1 MMNNERKVQDKDYKP
16 LATGD
21 YDEERH
27 IRSTA
32 ITDDDDLECIE
43 LYDFTKE
50 GSQNRDP
57 LNLNDIHVIR
67 NDAPQAI
74 SRPPTKYR
82 DWIYGICFI
91 LHFLVVLC
99 LSFAE
104 EISLR
109 HAALSYN
116 RSGSE
121 ASIVMIVTLL
131 GSVLGIIGLGSL
143 IHLSSWQEWLL
154 RGGLLFSII
163 LKVCI
168 ANILFIMKSYYS
180 LLGLILIVS
189 VIWDYSRYSNA
200 KSSIPFTMTLI
211 ELINELLPVYG
222 MRLMIACGLILGA
235 QTCILLWWGAF
246 FIGLIATIS
255 MNYVWITIIPMLFS
269 LFWITQVFHCM
280 ISFLIGGCI
289 LRLFIDDDSVPSST
303 IRNTSATSVA
313 SLPYDGRGRGSFQ
326 NSSTSSSIRTQL
338 PSTEIIKS
346 RVNLYTQCLLT
357 TSFGS
362 ICKAAL
368 WIFPSQG
375 IMLMKYWMNKD
386 GFLSSSIP
394 FCFRPL
400 VILFDRCFL
409 NVIHA
414 KATRYHKLSLCSLAV
429 YGRTLLK
436 TSEDQLA
443 HHPTSVISSLEEY
456 SDFILSSFT
465 SAIAAITAIIFAL
478 CSESKSEK
486 TWPLFFLI
494 CYLLVYCGISL
505 SLSVLSTAVDALI
518 VVSSVN
524 PAKLSEKNQLVLLRF
539 LRLAESELR

>member
-1 MMNNERKVQDKDYKP
+1 MNSQRKVQDKDYKP

-21 YDEERH
+21 YDEERRA
-27 IRSTA
+27 RSTA
-32 ITDDDDLECIE
+32 IEDDDDLECIE

-50 GSQNRDP
+50 GSQSRDP
-57 LNLNDIHVIR
+57 LNVNDIHMIR
-67 NDAPQAI
+67 NDTPQAI
-74 SRPPTKYR
+74 TRRPTKYR

-91 LHFLVVLC
+91 LHFLVILC

-131 GSVLGIIGLGSL
+131 GSVLGIIALGSI

-163 LKVCI
+163 LKICI

-180 LLGLILIVS
+180 LLGIILIVS

-200 KSSIPFTMTLI
+200 KNSIPFTMTLI
-211 ELINELLPVYG
+211 ELINDLLPVYG
-222 MRLMIACGLILGA
+222 MRLLIACGLILGA

-280 ISFLIGGCI
+280 ISFLIGGCV
-289 LRLFIDDDSVPSST
+289 LRLFIDDESIPSANRSV
-303 IRNTSATSVA
+303 SATSVA
-313 SLPYDGRGRGSFQ
+313 SLPYDTRTTATSRGSFQ
-326 NSSTSSSIRTQL
+326 NSSSSVQYPT
-338 PSTEIIKS
+338 TETIKS

-368 WIFPSQG
+368 WIFPSRG
-375 IMLMKYWMNKD
+375 IMLMKYWINKD
-386 GFLSSSIP
+386 GFISSSIP

-409 NVIHA
+409 NVVHA

-443 HHPTSVISSLEEY
+443 YHPSSVISSLEEY
-456 SDFILSSFT
+456 SDFILASFT

-494 CYLLVYCGISL
+494 SYLLVYCGISL